1 MDFLMKRDD
10 IQPVI
15 LGGDM
20 STYSLAREFYEAF
33 GVTSIVIGM
42 DAISVIKKSRFVRM
56 HIVENNG
63 QASVEAAICQIAG
76 QAAGKKVLV
85 IANTDDR
92 VELIENIQDRLPANV
107 VCPLPPHDLMSEVSD
122 KVRFQQLCE
131 SYGLDVPQTQIVS
144 LAGSDPIEPTNIP
157 FPLIAKPAASSEYN
171 HFIAQGFQKIYFMHE
186 QAELDRLWAALRE
199 AGFGGEFL
207 VQELI
212 EGDDTYMDSLTIYM
226 SREGKATMLSGAHV
240 LLEDHAPTLF
250 GNPVAMITKP
260 MPDLWEKAVRLLQGI
275 GWYGFANIDIKRDP
289 KTGRKLF
296 LDLNPRV
303 GANSFYS
310 AAAGVNPMYVLVR
323 DVIDGD
329 GATQHRID
337 KNVLYHRVPVSLA
350 RRYVRDPE
358 LLSHFD
364 AVVAA
369 GQVANPSRCKADTA
383 GSRFAGLLMEKNF
396 IRKFAKF
403 YPEPTDTSF

>member
-20 STYSLAREFYEAF
+20 STYPLAREFYEAF
-33 GVTSIVIGM
+33 GVFSYVVAI
-42 DAISVIKKSRFVRM
+42 DAIAVIKKSRFVRM
-56 HIVENNG
+56 HNV
-63 QASVEAAICQIAG
+63 AANDQGCVKAALCEIA
-76 QAAGKKVLV
+76 AKSAGKKVIV

-92 VELIENIQDRLPANV
+92 VELIENIQDELPENV

-122 KVRFQQLCE
+122 KVRFQELCA
-131 SYGLDVPQTQIVS
+131 SYGLDVPKTEIVS
-144 LAGSDPIEPTNIP
+144 LAGAEPIAASKIS

-171 HFIAQGFQKIYFMHE
+171 HFIAMGFQKVYFVHE
-186 QAELDRLWAALRE
+186 QAELDRLWADLRA
-199 AGFGGEFL
+199 AGFGGDFL

-212 EGDDTYMDSLTIYM
+212 EGDDTYMDSLTVYVGK
-226 SREGKATMLSGAHV
+226 SGKAVMFSGAHV

-260 MPDLWEKAVRLLQGI
+260 MPELWEQARRMLEGI
-275 GWYGFANIDIKRDP
+275 GWYGFANIDLKRDP
-289 KTGRKLF
+289 KDGRRLF
-296 LDLNPRV
+296 LDLNPRI
-303 GANSFYS
+303 GANSYYS

-323 DVIDGD
+323 DVIDGVSEPV
-329 GATQHRID
+329 QISE
-337 KNVLYHRVPVSLA
+337 KVLYHRIPVSLA
-350 RRYVRDPE
+350 RKYVRGHK
-358 LLSHFD
+358 LLAEFD
-364 AVVAA
+364 RVVAA
-369 GQVANPSRCKADTA
+369 GKAVNPLRCKADTL

-396 IRKFAKF
+396 VRKFARF

>member
-20 STYSLAREFYEAF
+20 STYPLAREFYEAF
-33 GVTSIVIGM
+33 GVASYVVAI
-42 DAISVIKKSRFVRM
+42 DAIAVIKKSRFVKM
-56 HIVENNG
+56 FNVADNG
-63 QASVEAAICQIAG
+63 QDSVKAAVCKIAE
-76 QAAGKKVLV
+76 QNADKKVIL

-92 VELIENIQDRLPANV
+92 VELIENIQGELPANV

-122 KVRFQQLCE
+122 KVRFQELCA
-131 SYGLDVPQTQIVS
+131 SYGLDVPKTEIVS
-144 LAGSDPIEPTNIP
+144 LAGAEHIAPTKIS

-171 HFIAQGFQKIYFMHE
+171 HFIAQGFQKVYFV
-186 QAELDRLWAALRE
+186 QDQTELSGIWASLRA

-212 EGDDTYMDSLTIYM
+212 EGDDTFMDSLTIYVAKTT
-226 SREGKATMLSGAHV
+226 GKVAMLSGAHV

-260 MPDLWEKAVRLLQGI
+260 MEEMWEQATRLLEGI

-289 KTGRKLF
+289 KNGRKLF
-296 LDLNPRV
+296 LDLNPRI
-303 GANSFYS
+303 GANSYYS

-323 DVIDGD
+323 DVIDGVSEHVQISD
-329 GATQHRID
+329 G
-337 KNVLYHRVPVSLA
+337 VLYHRIPVKLTRKYLRA
-350 RRYVRDPE
+350 PK
-358 LLSHFD
+358 LIAKFD
-364 AVVAA
+364 RVVAA
-369 GQVANPSRCKADTA
+369 GKTVNPLRCKDDTL
-383 GSRFAGLLMEKNF
+383 GSRWAGFLMEKNF
-396 IRKFAKF
+396 VRKFARY
-403 YPEPTDTSF
+403 YPKPTDTSF